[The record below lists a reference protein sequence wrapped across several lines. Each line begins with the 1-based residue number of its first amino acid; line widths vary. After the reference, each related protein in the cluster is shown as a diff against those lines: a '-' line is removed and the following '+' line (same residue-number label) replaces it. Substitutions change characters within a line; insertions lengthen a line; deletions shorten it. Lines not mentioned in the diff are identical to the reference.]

1 MFLLFNILISL
12 FMKLPI
18 ENLLTPFE
26 KGNGNQT
33 CTYDEC
39 ISYYRQL
46 DAKFDE
52 AKLIAYGNTAVG
64 KPVHLLVISADK
76 SFDPVKIHEAGKCV
90 LLIDNGIHPGEPDG
104 IDASMM
110 FARDVLTKKDLHY
123 LLDHVV
129 ICIIPVYNVSGM
141 LNRGS
146 FSRANQ
152 NGPEDY
158 GFRGTAQNY
167 DLNRD
172 FVKCDSREAQTFT
185 EIFQTWKPEL
195 MVDTHVS
202 NGADYQYVM
211 TLIPSQ
217 KDKLQ
222 SFLADYQEKTLLP
235 DLYAAMKASGFE
247 MTPYVNPVKEIPD
260 SGIAAFLETPRY
272 STGYSALF
280 NCIGMMPETH
290 MLKAYSSRVDATYQL
305 IKNVAAIANRDYQ
318 AIMSNKKKADEMVS
332 MQKEFPLDWKLDEE
346 ASEEILFKGYEAKY
360 KKSDVSGSMRLWYD
374 RAMPYER
381 PVKYFNNYI
390 AAASAEKPFAY
401 IIPQGWE
408 KVIERLKWN
417 GVVMH
422 RLSED
427 TTLEVNVYR
436 IDDMKSSPLAFEG
449 HHFNS
454 EVKVHSEREKLSF
467 YKGDYVVFP
476 DQSCNR
482 YIVEMLEPQGVDS
495 YFTWNFFDAI
505 LMEKEYFS
513 AYVFEDAAAE
523 LLKSDVKLRDEFEAK
538 KKADGSFA
546 QDPQAQLDY
555 LYRHSPYFE
564 KSFRRYPVARIEEPT
579 NLNVR

>member
-1 MFLLFNILISL
+1 
-12 FMKLPI
+12 MKLPI